1 MCDICEI
8 PVVVSILHLVAG
20 NTGLEDPTGGQR
32 AGFQHFWRSAA
43 PRPSDSKP
51 GFDSRRN
58 GYPKGFRSMFFLS
71 LLQFSMYFVFFCIEC
86 ASLVLGNKLTADAT
100 WSFWRLHSTKEI
112 QLPACQAL
120 PPKVWDAEQQ
130 PCAVPGFGRKSC
142 RFLITF

>member
-20 NTGLEDPTGGQR
+20 NTGLEDPSGGQR

-43 PRPSDSKP
+43 PQPSDSKP

-71 LLQFSMYFVFFCIEC
+71 LLQFSVYILMYFVFFCIEC

-100 WSFWRLHSTKEI
+100 WSFWRCLAFDQGDPATC
-112 QLPACQAL
+112 LPSIPSQRLRC
-120 PPKVWDAEQQ
+120 
-130 PCAVPGFGRKSC
+130 
-142 RFLITF
+142 